1 MPIYSTMGFIIKII
15 GTFFYT
21 GFFPIAPATFASA
34 VFALAYALI
43 PGGEWLVH
51 PIVCVLTLIISI
63 PVSTQLEKE
72 YGEDPGCVVID
83 EVVGMQLA
91 LVWATGVTGWGV
103 FVVFAAFRVFDIVK
117 PFPANWSQQLPGG
130 WGVVT
135 DDVIAGLYTRVALIA
150 ISSLVPGLGVF
161 V

>member
-1 MPIYSTMGFIIKII
+1 MAHVVKLI

-21 GFFPIAPATFASA
+21 GFFPIAPATFASG
-34 VFALAYALI
+34 VFALIYALV

-51 PIVCVLTLIISI
+51 PVVCAVTLVVSV
-63 PVSTQLEKE
+63 PVSTRLEKE

-91 LVWATGVTGWGV
+91 LVWTSAVTGWGV
-103 FVVFAAFRVFDIVK
+103 FATFFVFRVFDVLK
-117 PFPANWSQQLPGG
+117 PFPANRSQRLPGG
-130 WGVVT
+130 WGVVA

-150 ISSLVPGLGVF
+150 ISSVLPRLGVF
-161 V
+161 I